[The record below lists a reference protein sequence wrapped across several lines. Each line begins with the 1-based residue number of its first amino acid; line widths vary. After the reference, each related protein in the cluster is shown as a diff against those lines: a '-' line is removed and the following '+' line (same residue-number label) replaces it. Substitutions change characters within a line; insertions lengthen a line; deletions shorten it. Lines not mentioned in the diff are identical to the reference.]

1 MANFSLI
8 VALLLLVGC
17 DSVDVTERVIYEDM
31 TPVQNARVNQWNDE
45 YNGVTYTDE
54 NGTWTLTVPA
64 DVIINLCI
72 NNPREGNKLVC
83 FEESW
88 LLTPTVE
95 SGETEMIK
103 VDK

>member
-1 MANFSLI
+1 MIIILLG
-8 VALLLLVGC
+8 LLLLVGC
-17 DSVDVTERVIYEDM
+17 DTVDISERVVYTDS
-31 TPVQNARVNQWNDE
+31 TPVQNAKVRQWTNS
-45 YNGVTYTDE
+45 YQGATFTNE

-72 NNPREGNKLVC
+72 ENPRQNNKEACYEDGYLI
-83 FEESW
+83 
-88 LLTPTVE
+88 TPTVE